1 MSVFRKSRKSWVVL
15 PVLLATSWLLAS
27 TPAVWEHPSRFS
39 AGPGPAVPIEREG
52 RHAEGV
58 SIAETGA
65 LTLSVPL
72 REVFPAEGKIT
83 PPPILW
89 TASLDQGGNLFLG
102 AGNTG
107 EVFRIDRKGTTVSSF
122 DTNELGARA
131 LASSVTGDL
140 YVGTFPGGA
149 VYKIDPAGKAEPW
162 FDPED
167 RYIWAMAIDNS
178 GSLFVATGERGV
190 VYQVFGKSQ
199 AKPIFRSE
207 EAHITALAF
216 DKSSRLIAGTA
227 PSGLLY
233 RLGTD
238 GKTETLLDSG
248 LNEISAVAVAADGT
262 IYAASIGE
270 ETPQSVRRPGEKN
283 DMTIEVTP
291 APDGN
296 ILEEEADQP
305 RKITINLEDLQSTR
319 VSAGEGAAS
328 RIYRLEPGRAAA
340 LAWRSE
346 TERVFSMAWTRERG
360 LVFGTGG
367 TGGSSMAGGADSG
380 GAGEGRIYRL
390 EPDGSATLLHQ
401 LREPQVTN
409 LLANPDGR
417 IYACTSNP
425 GHVYVLDNGTSPSGA
440 YLSSVYDA
448 GHVAQWGSIAWDAD
462 IPAGTRIEITT
473 RSGNRP
479 TPDSTWSAWS
489 PPYSQERGSQVAS
502 PASRY
507 VQWKAEMSRLKT
519 DAAPTLRRV
528 KVTLLADNRP
538 PVLRGL
544 RVLEAG
550 AGWVKPSASFE
561 KAGAEKMGADKV
573 GAEKTG
579 ADKTGADKSTPEK
592 NEPPKGSRWVTW
604 TSSDPDDDLLS
615 HTIWL
620 KRSEESDFK
629 RVADQ
634 IAAGPYAL
642 QEASLA
648 EGRYQIKVQ
657 VDDART
663 NGTQRALDDAEIS
676 DQFVVDHTPPR
687 LELKQT
693 PGAGTGR
700 LKAEISAVDAVG
712 TIARAEI
719 STTTPGE
726 SAANVNVLPCR
737 DGICDTSTEGFLIDL
752 PDPGAGHQVTV
763 RVFDAAGNSAT
774 VEIPGGKP

>member
-178 GSLFVATGERGV
+178 GSLYVATGERGV

-367 TGGSSMAGGADSG
+367 TGGSSMAG
-380 GAGEGRIYRL
+380 
-390 EPDGSATLLHQ
+390 
-401 LREPQVTN
+401 
-409 LLANPDGR
+409 
-417 IYACTSNP
+417 
-425 GHVYVLDNGTSPSGA
+425 
-440 YLSSVYDA
+440 LS
-448 GHVAQWGSIAWDAD
+448 
-462 IPAGTRIEITT
+462 
-473 RSGNRP
+473 
-479 TPDSTWSAWS
+479 
-489 PPYSQERGSQVAS
+489 
-502 PASRY
+502 
-507 VQWKAEMSRLKT
+507 
-519 DAAPTLRRV
+519 
-528 KVTLLADNRP
+528 
-538 PVLRGL
+538 
-544 RVLEAG
+544 
-550 AGWVKPSASFE
+550 
-561 KAGAEKMGADKV
+561 
-573 GAEKTG
+573 
-579 ADKTGADKSTPEK
+579 
-592 NEPPKGSRWVTW
+592 
-604 TSSDPDDDLLS
+604 
-615 HTIWL
+615 
-620 KRSEESDFK
+620 
-629 RVADQ
+629 
-634 IAAGPYAL
+634 
-642 QEASLA
+642 
-648 EGRYQIKVQ
+648 
-657 VDDART
+657 
-663 NGTQRALDDAEIS
+663 
-676 DQFVVDHTPPR
+676 
-687 LELKQT
+687 
-693 PGAGTGR
+693 
-700 LKAEISAVDAVG
+700 
-712 TIARAEI
+712 
-719 STTTPGE
+719 
-726 SAANVNVLPCR
+726 
-737 DGICDTSTEGFLIDL
+737 LI
-752 PDPGAGHQVTV
+752 H
-763 RVFDAAGNSAT
+763 
-774 VEIPGGKP
+774 I